1 MLRPLGVLALMVVL
15 ALATPARAEEPSYPS
30 RAVKIIVSA
39 PPGGG
44 VDIVARVIAD
54 RLAKLWGQPFVVEN
68 RPGAG
73 GNLGSESVAAAEPDG
88 YTLLAAQPAPLT
100 TNVVLYKKLNFD
112 PAALEPLAI
121 MTSIPNT
128 LVVRTDFPA
137 NSVQELIAYA
147 KANPGKVNFGS
158 QGVGTTPHL
167 TGELFARLTGT
178 KLTHV
183 PYRGTAQAV
192 NDLIAGHLDLLF
204 FQLDSVREQVQAK
217 RAKMLA
223 VTTPERVPAMPEVP
237 TMDEAGVKGF
247 RSDTWNA
254 LAAPPKTPPAIVAK
268 LNAGINEVLKQP
280 DTAEHLRGM
289 NMTPIG
295 GAPDGIKAFIKDET
309 ERWGDV
315 IRAAKITADYAERVA
330 SRVPAKRAPRCIGG
344 ARWRARARAGT
355 QCNAAT
361 SRGSFLFWPLGP
373 GSRFSRPGHERANS
387 RRAKRTVGHGLKLTM
402 SNSAVFFLPAA
413 RLCAPGLSVL
423 FAPALPEA
431 SV

>member
-1 MLRPLGVLALMVVL
+1 MLPKFF
-15 ALATPARAEEPSYPS
+15 ALAVVALTLAASAIAPPAHAQPDPAVAYPN

-44 VDIVARVIAD
+44 LDIAARVVAD

-73 GNLGSESVAAAEPDG
+73 GNLGTEAVALAEPDG

-100 TNVVLYKKLNFD
+100 TNVVMYKKLNFD

-223 VTTPERVPAMPEVP
+223 VTTPERVPAVPEVP

-254 LAAPPKTPPAIVAK
+254 LAAPPKTPAAIVAK

-295 GAPDGIKAFIKDET
+295 GTPDGIKAFIKDET

-315 IRAAKITADYAERVA
+315 IRAAKITAD
-330 SRVPAKRAPRCIGG
+330 
-344 ARWRARARAGT
+344 
-355 QCNAAT
+355 
-361 SRGSFLFWPLGP
+361 
-373 GSRFSRPGHERANS
+373 
-387 RRAKRTVGHGLKLTM
+387 
-402 SNSAVFFLPAA
+402 
-413 RLCAPGLSVL
+413 
-423 FAPALPEA
+423 
-431 SV
+431 

>member
-1 MLRPLGVLALMVVL
+1 MLPKFS
-15 ALATPARAEEPSYPS
+15 ALAVVALTLAAPAIAPPARAQPDPAAAYPN

-44 VDIVARVIAD
+44 LDIAARVVAD

-73 GNLGSESVAAAEPDG
+73 GNLGTEAVAGAEPDG

-100 TNVVLYKKLNFD
+100 TNVVMYKKLNFD

-167 TGELFARLTGT
+167 TGELFARVTGT

-204 FQLDSVREQVQAK
+204 FQLDSVRRAAPGQARQDARGDDAGA
-217 RAKMLA
+217 RAG
-223 VTTPERVPAMPEVP
+223 ECPEVP

-254 LAAPPKTPPAIVAK
+254 LAAPPKTPAAIVAK

-295 GAPDGIKAFIKDET
+295 GTPDGIKAFIKDET

-315 IRAAKITADYAERVA
+315 IRAAKITAD
-330 SRVPAKRAPRCIGG
+330 
-344 ARWRARARAGT
+344 
-355 QCNAAT
+355 
-361 SRGSFLFWPLGP
+361 
-373 GSRFSRPGHERANS
+373 
-387 RRAKRTVGHGLKLTM
+387 
-402 SNSAVFFLPAA
+402 
-413 RLCAPGLSVL
+413 
-423 FAPALPEA
+423 
-431 SV
+431 